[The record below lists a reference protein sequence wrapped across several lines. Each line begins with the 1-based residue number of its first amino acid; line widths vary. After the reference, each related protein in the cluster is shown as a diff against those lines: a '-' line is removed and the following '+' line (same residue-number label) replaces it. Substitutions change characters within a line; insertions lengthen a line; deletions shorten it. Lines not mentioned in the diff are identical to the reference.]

1 MIRNPIH
8 RLARLLLAVM
18 LIPGFLAAQQNAG
31 PSQEPD
37 ASVLSIKRTVRRVIV
52 DVVVT
57 DAAQK
62 PVSGLS
68 QHDFSVTE
76 DGKPQQVL
84 SFNTHNLDPEF
95 TPPKLPAMPP
105 NTFVNIPSGPER
117 GPLYVVLL
125 DLVNTEMVDQ
135 PIARRNLLQFIEG
148 KPQGTRFAVF
158 VLSDG
163 LYLTQGFTDDHAL
176 LAAAVDPAH
185 PKSHVPRIF
194 IYGNNYGRGNTSLM
208 VEIFADIA
216 HFLDGLPGR
225 KNLIWVSG
233 GFPMSLAPSDGNP
246 ADLEDDVKDVLDT
259 MARGQV
265 AVYPVDVRGVT
276 VDSVH
281 TGAVSGGPGGAATVG
296 ASSLYSE
303 IIDEGGIAGAT
314 GGHAFFNTN
323 DIKSALNDAI
333 DIGSNYYTL
342 SYSPTN
348 PTYDGKV
355 RHISVLLAKKGY
367 HLSYRREY
375 YADDP
380 DSPKP
385 SSKKEASALAEARP
399 AASHPGDSLY
409 AYMQRGAPMA
419 HQLFFRAHVHAVG
432 PPALGTPEQ
441 MANLVDQPA
450 YFHVRRKNRPVKP
463 LAPIKLQT
471 YAIDYT
477 VALRQSNATTAAGTP
492 QPHTLEFA
500 VAAFDTNSRMLNGI
514 AQDATSS
521 TTQNTHE
528 ATTEQF
534 YRVQQQID
542 VPLSA
547 IAIRIAVREAATDH
561 LGAMEVAL
569 PLAAEP
575 PANNTVPA
583 PANVK

>member
-1 MIRNPIH
+1 MIRNPIR
-8 RLARLLLAVM
+8 RLAPLLLAV
-18 LIPGFLAAQQNAG
+18 FLAAASLLGAQQKAAQ
-31 PSQEPD
+31 PQEPD
-37 ASVLSIKRTVRRVIV
+37 ASVMSIKRTVRRVIV

-57 DAAQK
+57 DSTQK
-62 PVSGLS
+62 PVSGLD
-68 QHDFSVTE
+68 QHDFSITE

-84 SFNTHNLDPEF
+84 SFSSHNLDPDF
-95 TPPKLPAMPP
+95 TPPKLPPMPP
-105 NTFVNIPSGPER
+105 NTFVNIPSAPER

-216 HFLDGLPGR
+216 RFLDGLPGR
-225 KNLIWVSG
+225 KNLIWLSG
-233 GFPMSLAPSDGNP
+233 GFPMSLAPQDGNP

-265 AVYPVDVRGVT
+265 AVYPIDVRGVT

-281 TGAVSGGPGGAATVG
+281 SGAVTGGPGAAATVG
-296 ASSLYSE
+296 ESSLYSE

-314 GGHAFFNTN
+314 GGQAFFNTN
-323 DIKSALNDAI
+323 DIKGALNDAI
-333 DIGSNYYTL
+333 DISSNYYTL

-367 HLSYRREY
+367 RLSYRREY

-380 DSPKP
+380 DSPRP
-385 SSKKEASALAEARP
+385 VPKKESAALAQAVP

-419 HQLFFRAHVHAVG
+419 HQLYFRVHVHAVG
-432 PPALGTPEQ
+432 PPAMGTPEQ

-450 YFHVRRKNRPVKP
+450 YFHVRRKDRPVKALP
-463 LAPIKLQT
+463 PIKLQT

-514 AQDATSS
+514 AQNATSS
-521 TTQNTHE
+521 TTQNTKE
-528 ATTEQF
+528 ANPEQF

-542 VPLSA
+542 VPLTA

-575 PANNTVPA
+575 TPAKQAESPTR
-583 PANVK
+583 